1 MTDARAQATNLPVSG
16 CLYVVVAPS
25 GAGKSSLVNAL
36 LEREPDI
43 GLSISFTT
51 RPPRPGEESGREY
64 FFVSREQ
71 FAAMVG
77 RDEFLEH
84 AEVYGNLYGTSRL
97 WIEETRA
104 HGSDV
109 LLEIDWQGARAVKK
123 LFPDMTYIYILP
135 PSIEVLRERLVR
147 RGKDSRDVIA
157 KRLAAAREDL
167 KHVHEADYVIINED
181 FSVALTDLQSV
192 VRALRVTA
200 ARQLRLY
207 AQLVS

>member
-1 MTDARAQATNLPVSG
+1 MKLGVSG
-16 CLYVVVAPS
+16 CLYVIVAPS

-51 RPPRPGEESGREY
+51 RTPRPGEESGREY
-64 FFVSREQ
+64 FFVTREE
-71 FAAMVG
+71 FASMVTRG
-77 RDEFLEH
+77 EFLEH

-104 HGSDV
+104 QGSDV

-123 LFPDMTYIYILP
+123 LFRDMTYIYILP
-135 PSIEVLRERLVR
+135 PSIEVLKERLVK
-147 RGKDSRDVIA
+147 RGKDSKEVIER
-157 KRLAAAREDL
+157 RLAEAREDL
-167 KHVHEADYVIINED
+167 KHVQEADYVIINED
-181 FSVALTDLQSV
+181 FSVALLDLQSV

-200 ARQLRLY
+200 ARQLRLH
-207 AQLVS
+207 AQLIS

>member
-1 MTDARAQATNLPVSG
+1 MNSPVSG
-16 CLYVVVAPS
+16 CLYVIVAPS

-43 GLSISFTT
+43 GLSISTTT

-71 FAAMVG
+71 FAEMVKRG
-77 RDEFLEH
+77 EFLEH
-84 AEVYGNLYGTSRL
+84 AEVYGNFYGTSRR
-97 WIEETRA
+97 WIEETRGK
-104 HGSDV
+104 GSDV

-123 LFPDMTYIYILP
+123 LFRDMTYIYILP
-135 PSIEVLRERLVR
+135 PSIEMLRERLVK
-147 RGKDSRDVIA
+147 RGKDTKEVIER
-157 KRLAAAREDL
+157 RLAAAREDL

-181 FSVALTDLQSV
+181 FGVALTDLQSV

-200 ARQLRLY
+200 ARQLRLH
-207 AQLVS
+207 AQLIS

>member
-51 RPPRPGEESGREY
+51 RSPRPGEESGREY

-71 FAAMVG
+71 FAAMDG

>member
-1 MTDARAQATNLPVSG
+1 MNPPVSG
-16 CLYVVVAPS
+16 CLYVIVAPS

-43 GLSISFTT
+43 GLSISYTT

-64 FFVSREQ
+64 FFVTREE
-71 FAAMVG
+71 FMSMIARG
-77 RDEFLEH
+77 EFLEH

-97 WIEETRA
+97 WIEKTRA
-104 HGSDV
+104 EGSDV

-123 LFPDMTYIYILP
+123 LFRDMTYIYIRP
-135 PSIEVLRERLVR
+135 PSFEVLRERLIK
-147 RGKDSRDVIA
+147 RGKDSKKVIA
-157 KRLAAAREDL
+157 QRLAAAREDL

-192 VRALRVTA
+192 VRALRLTA
-200 ARQLRLY
+200 ARQLRLHPP
-207 AQLVS
+207 LDC